1 VIYVWR
7 ENELNPPDAP
17 ILSQGTNQARRGTKC
32 NVRVWADGET
42 GDFNGLTLSASG
54 PVFLGSRGFSSGKA
68 RIATSLQT
76 SYRLDDRN
84 YGGGAKD
91 SDKQEVALH
100 RRQTTTKRSQ
110 RGERGQLPHGVH
122 LQDTFHFSHLFGG
135 APTRP
140 VVRRKA
146 GRGLVICTRLVGR
159 RKWPPDQRGG
169 LPPVRCIERKPRTKQ
184 GGSQ

>member
-1 VIYVWR
+1 VTILEESR
-7 ENELNPPDAP
+7 DQGAPDPP

-122 LQDTFHFSHLFGG
+122 LQDTFHFSSRTYLE
-135 APTRP
+135 APRP
-140 VVRRKA
+140 A
-146 GRGLVICTRLVGR
+146 RL
-159 RKWPPDQRGG
+159 
-169 LPPVRCIERKPRTKQ
+169 
-184 GGSQ
+184 